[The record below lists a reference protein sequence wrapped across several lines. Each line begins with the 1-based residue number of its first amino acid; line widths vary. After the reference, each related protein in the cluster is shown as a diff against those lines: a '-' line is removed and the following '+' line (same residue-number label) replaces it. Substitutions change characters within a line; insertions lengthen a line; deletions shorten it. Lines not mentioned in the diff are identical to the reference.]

1 MKSQFSSTWKSSV
14 QPRKQRKYR
23 HNAPENIRR
32 KFISVNLA
40 KDLRDKHGARSAK
53 IRKGDKVKVL
63 RGNYKSKTGVVDK
76 VDLGRLKIYV
86 AGIEVS
92 KRDGSKAKVPLNP
105 TNLQITE
112 LKLED
117 KKRKNK
123 FTIKKK
129 AEEK

>member
-23 HNAPENIRR
+23 FNAPENIRR
-32 KFISVNLA
+32 KFLSVNLA
-40 KDLRDKHGARSAK
+40 KDLREKHGSRSAK

-63 RGNYKSKTGVVDK
+63 RGNFKSKTGVVDR
-76 VDLGRLKIYV
+76 VDLGRLKIYI

-92 KRDGSKAKVPLNP
+92 KRDGSKAKVPFNP

-112 LKLED
+112 LKLDD
-117 KKRKNK
+117 KKRKDK

-129 AEEK
+129 VEEK